1 MALIIEDGTVVAG
14 ANSFVTD
21 AELQAYAAVRKV
33 SLPAAQDD
41 REALLVNAMDY
52 IVSKEQDMKGARVSD
67 AQELPYPRHCVTING
82 FDVPKDSIPPLL
94 KQCQIESAI
103 AANTLSLLPNE
114 SVQNVQTQ
122 KVDVLEISY
131 FQGGSMTTVNLQAVD
146 AKIKPLLKNNAT
158 MTRV

>member
-1 MALIIEDGTVVAG
+1 
-14 ANSFVTD
+14 
-21 AELQAYAAVRKV
+21 
-33 SLPAAQDD
+33 
-41 REALLVNAMDY
+41 
-52 IVSKEQDMKGARVSD
+52 MKGARVSD

-94 KQCQIESAI
+94 KQCQIEAAI

-114 SVQNVQTQ
+114 SLQNIEKQ

-146 AKIKPLLKNNAT
+146 AKMKPLLNDAT
-158 MTRV
+158 KMVRI